1 MFDGKIIWTIRKV
14 ISSTKRRIFSPH
26 VHFQMLEEIVV
37 FMRCEWYQ
45 HSDCTRKRCVNQ
57 RIVASRYQIGFLKW
71 EIRYFLYKLSL
82 IIYKLYIH
90 IQPFYLTVW
99 KFHDF
104 SITQILREIDFLWIC
119 ALFEGWNLQHQQNSE
134 PLNVL
139 KWYILTFYNPQYQFH
154 VKSEW

>member
-1 MFDGKIIWTIRKV
+1 MFDGEIIRTIRKV
-14 ISSTKRRIFSPH
+14 IPSAKRRILGSH
-26 VHFQMLEEIVV
+26 MHFQMLEEIVV

-104 SITQILREIDFLWIC
+104 SITQILREINFGDSWSCKTAVFAIYG
-119 ALFEGWNLQHQQNSE
+119 ALNFVNLVCFTLQKMQKFIKTKIQS
-134 PLNVL
+134 L
-139 KWYILTFYNPQYQFH
+139 
-154 VKSEW
+154 

>member
-1 MFDGKIIWTIRKV
+1 MFDGEIIRTIRKV
-14 ISSTKRRIFSPH
+14 IPSAKRRILGPH
-26 VHFQMLEEIVV
+26 MHFQMLEEIVV

-71 EIRYFLYKLSL
+71 EIRYFLYKLRL
-82 IIYKLYIH
+82 IMDKLCIH

-104 SITQILREIDFLWIC
+104 SITHILREINFGDSASTKSDISTHLETLNFDFFAFLHF
-119 ALFEGWNLQHQQNSE
+119 LKG
-134 PLNVL
+134 LN
-139 KWYILTFYNPQYQFH
+139 
-154 VKSEW
+154 